1 MSLGKL
7 CLKTVYHYSL
17 LSTFLLYA
25 LLNEHRSALAVV
37 FLVLLVSYA
46 LQVRVTLPWSLAVD
60 KLFLLMVAIGLIVV
74 LSVGQLLWV
83 RNDHSLL
90 LAMPLFLFVLFFSCN
105 STVFRRAL
113 FVFLFFMV
121 VASVYEKFSGRY
133 IFVGSLDVNGA
144 KVVLDEGLYG
154 GAAGDLRSKAFFY
167 GPLTFSAFLIGAAF
181 VLRSNKLALFL
192 CFIGAVMAISRTS
205 MILVPAIA
213 LAGVA
218 LGSKRNIPL
227 SFVFLLFFIIAAAI
241 GVALSPSLLERIIE
255 TFDFTGNSATNSARA
270 YYWLS
275 GLDEFSKYSGAEK
288 IFGNNGQYRYLYN
301 NNAESGWITLLL
313 DFGLVGLSLYILPLA
328 YLLLR
333 RPTAENLYLVGVL
346 LIANMV
352 FTLSYGVTGCFVYWM
367 IVFDLMKVSDI

>member
-1 MSLGKL
+1 
-7 CLKTVYHYSL
+7 
-17 LSTFLLYA
+17 
-25 LLNEHRSALAVV
+25 
-37 FLVLLVSYA
+37 
-46 LQVRVTLPWSLAVD
+46 
-60 KLFLLMVAIGLIVV
+60 
-74 LSVGQLLWV
+74 
-83 RNDHSLL
+83 
-90 LAMPLFLFVLFFSCN
+90 
-105 STVFRRAL
+105 
-113 FVFLFFMV
+113 
-121 VASVYEKFSGRY
+121 
-133 IFVGSLDVNGA
+133 
-144 KVVLDEGLYG
+144 
-154 GAAGDLRSKAFFY
+154 
-167 GPLTFSAFLIGAAF
+167 
-181 VLRSNKLALFL
+181 
-192 CFIGAVMAISRTS
+192 